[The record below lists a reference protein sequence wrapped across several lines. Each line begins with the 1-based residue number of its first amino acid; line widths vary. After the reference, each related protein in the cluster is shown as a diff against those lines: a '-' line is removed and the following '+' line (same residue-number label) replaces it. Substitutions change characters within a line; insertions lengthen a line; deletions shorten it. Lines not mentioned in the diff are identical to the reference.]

1 MFGSRSLQ
9 LDERWQ
15 ASRRSF
21 DAWIL
26 TSRKVFS
33 EESEWKSESSYWLLK
48 SEDNGSGKMAVHGGV
63 TKQLLQ
69 RPTSGMLSQ
78 LCKISSSDLQRKRR
92 VLKKNI
98 HPIAVDCIQQEKKM
112 MSETHSEKQ
121 KFGKAVESSANKKA
135 RREVSKKYGKFTE
148 DCIPDGVFPTGD
160 DVFVFASTYY
170 DSVSVH
176 IRRFKKYGK
185 TYYPTPEGIT
195 LDPRWIEYIMRK
207 KKVPESLEELPS
219 GLFPPERHIQI
230 TSENF
235 IYFTFKRIKYGPHK
249 EPTFKEITIS
259 REQWAEMIE
268 KYGAIENAAI
278 DNMFQC
284 MDFLTAYKTFCEGP
298 IQNALPSSLDVC
310 LGPHYLTQILKK
322 SICSLL
328 NEKGLKQPQT
338 FAEEL
343 WGNREETFNS
353 YASSL
358 EANEIADCFYN
369 NLLKMNIFYC

>member
-1 MFGSRSLQ
+1 M
-9 LDERWQ
+9 
-15 ASRRSF
+15 
-21 DAWIL
+21 
-26 TSRKVFS
+26 V
-33 EESEWKSESSYWLLK
+33 
-48 SEDNGSGKMAVHGGV
+48 
-63 TKQLLQ
+63 
-69 RPTSGMLSQ
+69 
-78 LCKISSSDLQRKRR
+78 
-92 VLKKNI
+92 
-98 HPIAVDCIQQEKKM
+98 
-112 MSETHSEKQ
+112 MSETHSEKR
-121 KFGKAVESSANKKA
+121 KFGKAGESSANKKA
-135 RREVSKKYGKFTE
+135 RREVSNNFDILFQKYGKFTE
-148 DCIPDGVFPTGD
+148 DCIPDGVFPIGD

-235 IYFTFKRIKYGPHK
+235 INFTFKHIKYVPDK

-259 REQWAEMIE
+259 REQWAEMIK

-298 IQNALPSSLDVC
+298 IENTLPSSLDVS
-310 LGPHYLTQILKK
+310 LGQQYLTQILKK
-322 SICSLL
+322 SICSLP
-328 NEKGLKQPQT
+328 ERK
-338 FAEEL
+338 
-343 WGNREETFNS
+343 RIET
-353 YASSL
+353 AS
-358 EANEIADCFYN
+358 DFR
-369 NLLKMNIFYC
+369 

>member
-1 MFGSRSLQ
+1 M
-9 LDERWQ
+9 
-15 ASRRSF
+15 
-21 DAWIL
+21 
-26 TSRKVFS
+26 V
-33 EESEWKSESSYWLLK
+33 
-48 SEDNGSGKMAVHGGV
+48 
-63 TKQLLQ
+63 
-69 RPTSGMLSQ
+69 
-78 LCKISSSDLQRKRR
+78 
-92 VLKKNI
+92 
-98 HPIAVDCIQQEKKM
+98 
-112 MSETHSEKQ
+112 MSETRSEKR
-121 KFGKAVESSANKKA
+121 KFGKAGESSVNKKA

-148 DCIPDGVFPTGD
+148 DCIPDGVFPIGD

-170 DSVSVH
+170 DSASVH

-235 IYFTFKRIKYGPHK
+235 IDFTFKRIKYSPDK

-259 REQWAEMIE
+259 REQWAEMIK

-298 IQNALPSSLDVC
+298 IENTLPSSLDVS
-310 LGPHYLTQILKK
+310 LGQQYLTQILKK

-353 YASSL
+353 HVSSL
-358 EANEIADCFYN
+358 EANEIADCFYHN
-369 NLLKMNIFYC
+369 LFENEHFLLLKPVHYVTQEFLKNLRLDIILREVRDMLCPPDCFEYYEDFV